1 MMLCDKD
8 NNDNFDANCVRN
20 RRIPNQKPILRILE
34 IIFNPS
40 ILFYK
45 NVPIFRWRLT
55 RCMANRNP
63 YASGPVTVR

>member
-8 NNDNFDANCVRN
+8 NNNNFDANCVRN
-20 RRIPNQKPILRILE
+20 RSIPSKKPTLRILE

-45 NVPIFRWRLT
+45 KCSIILWRLS